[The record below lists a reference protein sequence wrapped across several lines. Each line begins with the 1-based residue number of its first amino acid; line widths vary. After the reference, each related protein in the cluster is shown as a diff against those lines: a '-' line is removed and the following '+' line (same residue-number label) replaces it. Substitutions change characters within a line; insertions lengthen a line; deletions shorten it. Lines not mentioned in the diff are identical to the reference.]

1 MELSPKLGWASF
13 ILAVAA
19 LAATGTSSL
28 AGNSAPESP
37 VLANPLEA
45 RLSRIAAELKQK
57 AAELPVELT
66 TSDLSEA
73 NQHMLLA
80 RGFGNVNNRG
90 AWVNNRGGGWRNNV
104 GGWRNG
110 GGGWVNTRGPG
121 WVNGGGGTFANWN
134 NPWRNGWGDGGSFWN
149 W

>member
-1 MELSPKLGWASF
+1 MQGSQKFGWATF
-13 ILAVAA
+13 LITLAA
-19 LAATGTSSL
+19 LAADSSL
-28 AGNSAPESP
+28 GLAAVTDPPADPAPSP
-37 VLANPLEA
+37 QQNPLES
-45 RLSRIAAELKQK
+45 RMNRIATELQAR
-57 AAELPVELT
+57 AAQLPANTFEGYR
-66 TSDLSEA
+66 SDWGEPIYLS
-73 NQHMLLA
+73 

-90 AWVNNRGGGWRNNV
+90 GWVNNRG

-134 NPWRNGWGDGGSFWN
+134 NPWRNGWGDGGGFWN